1 MLKWSM
7 FAMLAGFFL
16 DLCFGDPYW
25 MPHCIRLMGK
35 CIVFLEKLFRKLKN
49 EYLGGFFLVLTMLAL
64 FGVVPVWVLWR
75 VYQENVWVGLVVETF
90 LSYQMLAAKSL
101 RVESMK
107 VYTHLKQNDV
117 EGARTAVSMIVGRDT
132 KTLTGEGIM
141 KAAVETVA
149 ENTSDGEIAPLFY
162 MAIGGAGLAMA
173 YKAIN
178 TMDSMIGYHNE
189 LYEKFGF
196 CAAKTDD
203 IVNFIPARIAAFLM
217 ILSAAFFHMDVK
229 NAWRIFLRDRYQHKS
244 PNSAQTESVCAGAL
258 NIQLAGNAYYFGK
271 LVEKPW
277 IGDPVRKIEQE
288 DIIRANRLLYGSSV
302 LMVILSMVVKCILL
316 LF

>member
-7 FAMLAGFFL
+7 FAMFAGFFL
-16 DLCFGDPYW
+16 DFCFGDPYW
-25 MPHCIRLMGK
+25 MPHFIRLMGK

-64 FGVVPVWVLWR
+64 FGVVPVWGLWR

-132 KTLTGEGIM
+132 KTLTEEGIM

-162 MAIGGAGLAMA
+162 MSIGGAGLAMA

-189 LYEKFGF
+189 QYEKFGF

-203 IVNFIPARIAAFLM
+203 IVNFIPARIAALLM
-217 ILSAAFFHMDVK
+217 ILSAAFFHLDVK

-271 LVEKPW
+271 LVEKPR

-288 DIIRANRLLYGSSV
+288 DIIWGD
-302 LMVILSMVVKCILL
+302 
-316 LF
+316 